1 MKKIIIFD
9 FDGVFVQSNQ
19 IKTLAFIKVYKKLGL
34 NNDQLKYI
42 ENFHKKNLGM
52 SRFEKFKILH
62 KFFFDINLNKNK
74 LKKLSETFGEIVLNK
89 IVSMPLSR
97 CLKNF
102 LKRNHKKYYFYIS
115 TGTPTKEIKKIIK
128 IFCLEKYFIK
138 IYGSP
143 LNKNNHIKKIIKNKN
158 FNKKNIFFIGDSEID
173 YKTSNNNNIKFILF
187 KNKYNKVSNFKNKIF
202 YIKNFCDFNKKLN
215 NYI

>member
-19 IKTLAFIKVYKKLGL
+19 TKTLAFIKVYKKLGL

-143 LNKNNHIKKIIKNKN
+143 LNKNNHIKKIIKNNN